1 MPEWSYTLVD
11 TLNNCLPRYK
21 DLDKLTSKLITEGTL
36 TQGEMRMT
44 GIGMI
49 QLPSW
54 TGTFGVSLLFIVLM
68 LAISCWRLQQAGLLS
83 TGPKW

>member
-36 TQGEMRMT
+36 TQGEMRHDRHRNDSAT
-44 GIGMI
+44 IVDRHVRRVAALHCADAGD
-49 QLPSW
+49 
-54 TGTFGVSLLFIVLM
+54 LL
-68 LAISCWRLQQAGLLS
+68 LALQQAGLLS